1 MSYIICNI
9 FFLSAVA
16 LLIDSRLRVG
26 RLICWFNSCGVCHLP
41 FQVKSSQVAFNKT
54 MTIALHVQTRRIKKR
69 QQKNTM
75 SRETQK
81 NSVFDRALPT
91 LTICHPSGS
100 QQPAAGSSE
109 LLAPVSGTPCRK
121 RRHQYHH

>member
-81 NSVFDRALPT
+81 NSQLPT
-91 LTICHPSGS
+91 VNTHVWYAIWNNETWTDITKHSD
-100 QQPAAGSSE
+100 E
-109 LLAPVSGTPCRK
+109 K
-121 RRHQYHH
+121 